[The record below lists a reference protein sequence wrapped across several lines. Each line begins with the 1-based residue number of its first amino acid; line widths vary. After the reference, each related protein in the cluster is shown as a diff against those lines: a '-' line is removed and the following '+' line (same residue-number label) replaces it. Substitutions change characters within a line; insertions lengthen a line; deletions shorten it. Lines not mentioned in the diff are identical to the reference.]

1 MTVGDLIKHAL
12 ETKRISQIELSERT
26 GISTSQIS
34 RIVKG
39 ERGTSIENLV
49 VLADTLGI
57 KRDLMLRT
65 AAGLP
70 AHQENS
76 DEWVDDMQRKIKL
89 IPSTSRSIAE
99 KMLDALIVEPEP
111 TPKIIK
117 KAKGKA

>member
-1 MTVGDLIKHAL
+1 MTVGELIKEAL
-12 ETKRISQIELSERT
+12 ISKRISQIELSDRT

-39 ERGTSIENLV
+39 DRGTSIENLV
-49 VLADTLGI
+49 AIADVLGI

-70 AHQENS
+70 TPDIRN
-76 DEWVDDMQRKIKL
+76 DEWVDDMNDKIKL
-89 IPSTSRSIAE
+89 IPKGSRSIAE

-111 TPKIIK
+111 APRAAK
-117 KAKGKA
+117 KAAKG